1 MCVDR
6 ACKNNNLNSEDQI
19 KSIIQK
25 FAIGLVAIL
34 STTVLFL
41 IASLAYQKG
50 FAFTLADSVGWL
62 RQVDQDA
69 AFQMVSN
76 IIELL
81 AAVLAIAITVIA
93 IVVELAA
100 NRYSHR
106 ITSLFVREPINIVV
120 LSFFVVA
127 TIYSIWIAIALD
139 GGAGDPNSVVGMFAS
154 LSMATLSLA
163 VLLPYFAFVL
173 SFLSPVSVVGKI
185 QNTALNA
192 LKSAGKGTT
201 SDAQETFLS
210 AVDDLQDIARRSS
223 ELSDRAVETVS
234 INSML
239 DLLIDYQ
246 DLKKTFASGSQG
258 WFELGDAIVRDP
270 DFVSINQGSLDKI
283 VREKI
288 WVEVKILRQYLDLMS
303 DSNSNSRDTTYLIAI
318 NTKRFALEAQARGQG
333 LEAVALCMR
342 CFNSYLRVTI
352 NKKDVRTCYYI
363 MNQYRMLAS
372 ELLARHEKAAMK
384 DIALFLQFYGLLGF
398 QQGIPFLLEVA
409 AEDVAELTGQ
419 CIGHDEQLL
428 DDLLGLLL
436 DIDQE
441 IKHNS
446 QEESLLGVRRAQLK
460 VAAMFMEA
468 GDEQRATRICEDLKS
483 EARTIKE
490 RLIGLL
496 QADNRKEYW
505 EFTDRGVNFAYLPP
519 ELKRHLP
526 ALAPKFM
533 DASP

>member
-1 MCVDR
+1 M
-6 ACKNNNLNSEDQI
+6 NNDLNSDDP
-19 KSIIQK
+19 KNSIIHK
-25 FAIGLVAIL
+25 FTIGLVAIL
-34 STTVLFL
+34 LTAVVFFTL
-41 IASLAYQKG
+41 SLAYQKG
-50 FAFTLADSVGWL
+50 FANILADPFGWFN
-62 RQVDQDA
+62 RIDQATAVDL
-69 AFQMVSN
+69 VSN

-127 TIYSIWIAIALD
+127 TVYSIWISIALD
-139 GGAGDPNSVVGMFAS
+139 GGAGDPHPVVGMFVS
-154 LSMATLSLA
+154 LFMATLSLV

-173 SFLSPVSVVGKI
+173 SFLSPVSVIGKI
-185 QNTALNA
+185 QNIALNA
-192 LKSAGKGTT
+192 LRSVNKDSTPR
-201 SDAQETFLS
+201 AQETFLS

-239 DLLIDYQ
+239 GLMIDYQ
-246 DLKKTFASGSQG
+246 DIKKSLASDTQG
-258 WFELGDAIVRDP
+258 WFEIGDSIAKDP
-270 DFVSINQGSLDKI
+270 DFVSISPASLEKI
-283 VREKI
+283 VNEKI

-303 DSNSNSRDTTYLIAI
+303 DSTSSSRDTTYLIAI
-318 NTKRFALEAQARGQG
+318 NTKRFALESLSFRPG
-333 LEAVALCMR
+333 LEVVALCVR
-342 CFNSYLRVTI
+342 CFNSYMRVTI

-372 ELLARHEKAAMK
+372 ELFRRNEKNAMK
-384 DIALFLQFYGLLGF
+384 EIAFFLQFYGLLGF

-409 AEDVAELTGQ
+409 AEDVAELTGK
-419 CIGHDEQLL
+419 CIGEDEQLL

-436 DIDQE
+436 EFDQE
-441 IKHNS
+441 IKNDS

-460 VAAMFMEA
+460 LAAALMES
-468 GDEQRATRICEDLKS
+468 GDEQRATRICQDLKS
-483 EARTIKE
+483 EARRIKE
-490 RLIGLL
+490 RLIHLL
-496 QADNRKEYW
+496 QADNREEYW
-505 EFTDRGVNFAYLPP
+505 EFTDRGVNFTYLPP

-526 ALAPKFM
+526 ALAAKFLG
-533 DASP
+533 ATPGTPQ

>member
-1 MCVDR
+1 
-6 ACKNNNLNSEDQI
+6 LNSDDQI

-34 STTVLFL
+34 LITILLFTL
-41 IASLAYQKG
+41 SLVYQKG
-50 FAFTLADSVGWL
+50 FANFLADPIGWFS
-62 RQVDQDA
+62 RIDQA
-69 AFQMVSN
+69 TAFDLVSN

-106 ITSLFVREPINIVV
+106 ITSLFVREPINIIV

-127 TIYSIWIAIALD
+127 TVYSIWATIALD
-139 GGAGDPNSVVGMFAS
+139 GAAGDPHPVVGMFVS
-154 LSMATLSLA
+154 LLMATLSLV

-173 SFLSPVSVVGKI
+173 SFLSPVSVIGKI
-185 QNTALNA
+185 HNTALSA
-192 LKSAGKGTT
+192 LKSVDRGTIE
-201 SDAQETFLS
+201 SAQKDFLS

-239 DLLIDYQ
+239 DLMIDYQ
-246 DLKKTFASGSQG
+246 DIKTALAAELPG
-258 WFELGDAIVRDP
+258 WFEIGDSIAKDP
-270 DFVSINQGSLDKI
+270 DFVSINPASLDKI

-318 NTKRFALEAQARGQG
+318 STKRFALEALSCHQG
-333 LEAVALCMR
+333 EAVVALCIR

-363 MNQYRMLAS
+363 MDQYRMLAS
-372 ELLARHEKAAMK
+372 ELLRRNEKSATKA
-384 DIALFLQFYGLLGF
+384 IAFFLQFYGLLGF

-409 AEDVAELTGQ
+409 AEDVADLTGK
-419 CIGHDEQLL
+419 CIGMDEQLL

-436 DIDQE
+436 DFDQE
-441 IKHNS
+441 IKHDS

-460 VAAMFMEA
+460 LATLLTES
-468 GDEQRATRICEDLKS
+468 GDEQRATRICEDLQK
-483 EARTIKE
+483 ETGAIKE
-490 RLIGLL
+490 RLINLL
-496 QADNRKEYW
+496 QAENRKEYW

-526 ALAPKFM
+526 VLASKFM
-533 DASP
+533 DAKPG

>member
-1 MCVDR
+1 M
-6 ACKNNNLNSEDQI
+6 NSDDMI
-19 KSIIQK
+19 NSVIRK

-34 STTVLFL
+34 LTTVLL
-41 IASLAYQKG
+41 VMLSLAYQKG
-50 FAFTLADSVGWL
+50 FANILADPAGWL
-62 RQVDQDA
+62 NQIDQA
-69 AFQMVSN
+69 TAFEMVSN

-127 TIYSIWIAIALD
+127 TVYSIWMAIALD
-139 GGAGDPNSVVGMFAS
+139 SGAGDPHPVIGMFGS
-154 LSMATLSLA
+154 LLMATLSVA

-173 SFLSPVSVVGKI
+173 SFLSPVSVIGKI
-185 QNTALNA
+185 QGTALKA
-192 LKSAGKGTT
+192 LASADKRSTPV
-201 SDAQETFLS
+201 AQKTFLS

-234 INSML
+234 IDSML
-239 DLLIDYQ
+239 DLMIDYQ
-246 DLKKTFASGSQG
+246 RIKETFAPDLQD
-258 WFELGDAIVRDP
+258 WFEISDVIIKDP
-270 DFVSINQGSLDKI
+270 DFVSINQASLDKI

-303 DSNSNSRDTTYLIAI
+303 DSSSSSRDTTYLIAI
-318 NTKRFALEAQARGQG
+318 NTKRFALESLPHRPG

-352 NKKDVRTCYYI
+352 NKKDVRTGYYI

-372 ELLARHEKAAMK
+372 ELFRKNEKGAMK
-384 DIALFLQFYGLLGF
+384 EIAFFLQFYGLLGF

-409 AEDVAELTGQ
+409 AEDVADLTSE
-419 CIGHDEQLL
+419 CIGKDEQLL

-436 DIDQE
+436 DFDQE
-441 IKHNS
+441 IKNDN

-460 VAAMFMEA
+460 LAAGFMEC
-468 GDEQRATRICEDLKS
+468 GDEQRAARICEDLKT
-483 EARTIKE
+483 EAYTIKE
-490 RLIGLL
+490 RLINLL
-496 QADNRKEYW
+496 QDENRKEYW
-505 EFTDRGVNFAYLPP
+505 EFTDRGVNFAFLPP

-526 ALAPKFM
+526 ALAAKFM
-533 DASP
+533 DANP

>member
-1 MCVDR
+1 M
-6 ACKNNNLNSEDQI
+6 NSDDMI
-19 KSIIQK
+19 NSVIRK

-34 STTVLFL
+34 LTTVLL
-41 IASLAYQKG
+41 VMLSLAYQKG
-50 FAFTLADSVGWL
+50 FVNILADPTGWL
-62 RQVDQDA
+62 SQIDQA
-69 AFQMVSN
+69 TAFEMVSN

-127 TIYSIWIAIALD
+127 TVYSIWMAIALD
-139 GGAGDPNSVVGMFAS
+139 GGAGDPHPVAGMYAS
-154 LSMATLSLA
+154 LFMATLSLV

-173 SFLSPVSVVGKI
+173 SFLSPVSVIGKI
-185 QNTALNA
+185 QNSA
-192 LKSAGKGTT
+192 LKALESVEGGST
-201 SDAQETFLS
+201 SVAQEKFLS

-246 DLKKTFASGSQG
+246 EIKETFASELQG
-258 WFELGDAIVRDP
+258 WFEIGDAIASDP
-270 DFVSINQGSLDKI
+270 DFVSINQASLNKI
-283 VREKI
+283 VTEKI

-303 DSNSNSRDTTYLIAI
+303 DSSSNSRDTTYLIAI
-318 NTKRFALEAQARGQG
+318 NTKRFALESLSHRPG

-352 NKKDVRTCYYI
+352 NKKDVRTGYYI

-372 ELLARHEKAAMK
+372 ELFRRNEKTATK
-384 DIALFLQFYGLLGF
+384 EIAFFLQFYGLLGF
-398 QQGIPFLLEVA
+398 QMGIPFLLEVA
-409 AEDVAELTGQ
+409 AEDVAELTGE
-419 CIGHDEQLL
+419 CIGKDEQLL

-436 DIDQE
+436 DFDQE
-441 IKHNS
+441 IKNDN

-460 VAAMFMEA
+460 LAAALMES
-468 GDEQRATRICEDLKS
+468 GDEQRATRICEDLKA
-483 EARTIKE
+483 EAQTIKE
-490 RLIGLL
+490 RLISLL
-496 QADNRKEYW
+496 QEENRKEYW
-505 EFTDRGVNFAYLPP
+505 EFTDRGVNFAYIPA

-526 ALAPKFM
+526 ALASKFM
-533 DASP
+533 DTSP